1 MLRERNSNSRKGS
14 QAAEDFLID
23 VAQLMAGGYS
33 MSDSVVI
40 LSQESRYGS
49 VPALLKDSLAE
60 GLAFSEALERI
71 PTIIDPVISMYI
83 RSAEETGNLTHAM
96 QEVSTRILA
105 RRKWDQMVSE
115 ILFYPRLVLIS
126 VMLILDAFW
135 LFFLPF
141 IESFLYSMGMEAVF
155 WTGLV
160 SLSKSFLWTL
170 PFINIASAWVAF
182 SDA

>member
-1 MLRERNSNSRKGS
+1 MLRKSNSNGRKGS

-40 LSQESRYGS
+40 LSQESRYGL

-105 RRKWDQMVSE
+105 GRKWDQMVSE
-115 ILFYPRLVLIS
+115 ILFTHVWYLLQSR
-126 VMLILDAFW
+126 
-135 LFFLPF
+135 
-141 IESFLYSMGMEAVF
+141 
-155 WTGLV
+155 
-160 SLSKSFLWTL
+160 
-170 PFINIASAWVAF
+170 
-182 SDA
+182 

>member
-1 MLRERNSNSRKGS
+1 
-14 QAAEDFLID
+14 
-23 VAQLMAGGYS
+23 
-33 MSDSVVI
+33 
-40 LSQESRYGS
+40 

-105 RRKWDQMVSE
+105 GRKWDQMVSE
-115 ILFYPRLVLIS
+115 ILFYPRLVL
-126 VMLILDAFW
+126 VAVTLILDAFW

-141 IESFLYSMGMEAVF
+141 MRVSFILWEGGSVLDRIGEPVQVF
-155 WTGLV
+155 YVGTSPYKHWKRLG
-160 SLSKSFLWTL
+160 S
-170 PFINIASAWVAF
+170 I
-182 SDA
+182 